1 MSRKSANYAAD
12 QRVKELRRLADAT
25 STESPQAIQERNS
38 WFVKPTK
45 KRILNA
51 SEVARYLLQNEQ

>member
-1 MSRKSANYAAD
+1 MSRKSATYEAD
-12 QRVKELRRLADAT
+12 QRLKELRRLADAT
-25 STESPQAIQERNS
+25 STETAQTIQDRNS

-45 KRILNA
+45 TRILNA